1 MSHSQQ
7 LQIVIVSASQAS
19 ASRSRLAAHYARAA
33 LQTQPVAVDFLDL
46 NEHALP
52 TYPHAEGSTALAE
65 LIHHVANVYPLEIDL
80 AESLAAGK
88 AIAGVGWDGLAQM
101 NTQHAHVNRAETLTV
116 LRQNSKRAAER
127 VRALRDEQLD
137 GAATVSLNADAPLT
151 AQFFIEDYA
160 LRHSFHHLA
169 NIRAALGR

>member
-1 MSHSQQ
+1 MSK
-7 LQIVIVSASQAS
+7 
-19 ASRSRLAAHYARAA
+19 R
-33 LQTQPVAVDFLDL
+33 T
-46 NEHALP
+46 N
-52 TYPHAEGSTALAE
+52 ALADRIE
-65 LIHHVANVYPLEIDL
+65 QGAQALATFGESLSDAEWQTLVPNEGRTVGILIHHVANVYPLEIDL

-88 AIAGVGWDGLAQM
+88 AIAGVGWDAVAQM
-101 NTQHAHVNRAETLTV
+101 NTQHALEHAHVNRAETLTV

>member
-65 LIHHVANVYPLEIDL
+65 LIQRFN
-80 AESLAAGK
+80 AADGWVMKMRFLLK
-88 AIAGVGWDGLAQM
+88 AIM
-101 NTQHAHVNRAETLTV
+101 
-116 LRQNSKRAAER
+116 
-127 VRALRDEQLD
+127 
-137 GAATVSLNADAPLT
+137 
-151 AQFFIEDYA
+151 
-160 LRHSFHHLA
+160 
-169 NIRAALGR
+169 